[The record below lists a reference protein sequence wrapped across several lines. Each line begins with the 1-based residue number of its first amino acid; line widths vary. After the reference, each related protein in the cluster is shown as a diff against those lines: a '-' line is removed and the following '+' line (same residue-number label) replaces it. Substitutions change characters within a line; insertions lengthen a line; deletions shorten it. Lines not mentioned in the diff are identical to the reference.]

1 QMSALARSRFILLA
15 ISCIIAAV
23 AICLIVACLFSVSFR
38 TVDVPYL
45 SGKKYFGLFRYCWEP
60 YMAGMI
66 GVQQPHAI
74 NQGSTGL
81 QPTCYLR
88 SMNPD
93 QGQMFRTGYNF
104 PGQSSNDV
112 MYEFEKTTLILV
124 VCALILGLMSICFAL
139 CTLFSEICA
148 LAHSTLV
155 LASTICA
162 ASGFGVY
169 TWHNEQ
175 PDLLGENDKGNLM
188 PYHYGWAYYYLGI
201 AALLLLA
208 AFLISVFAASV
219 FFYHK
224 RQRHVASSHSVKR
237 TTIKL

>member
-1 QMSALARSRFILLA
+1 MSALARSRFVLLA
-15 ISCIIAAV
+15 ISCLIAAV
-23 AICLIVACLFSVSFR
+23 GICLIVACLFSVSFR

-45 SGKKYFGLFRYCWEP
+45 NGKKYFGLFRYCWEP
-60 YMAGMI
+60 YLTG
-66 GVQQPHAI
+66 QT
-74 NQGSTGL
+74 NQMHSVNPM
-81 QPTCYLR
+81 QSTCYLR
-88 SMNPD
+88 SMTPD
-93 QGQMFRTGYNF
+93 QGQVYRPGLTF
-104 PGQSSNDV
+104 PGQSQNSNEV

-124 VCALILGLMSICFAL
+124 VCSLCLGLSSVCFAL

-148 LAHSTLV
+148 LAHSTLL
-155 LASTICA
+155 LAATICA

-169 TWHNEQ
+169 TYHNEQ
-175 PDLLGENDKGNLM
+175 PDLLGENDKGFML

-201 AALLLLA
+201 ASLLFLV

-224 RQRHVASSHSVKR
+224 RQQRISSSHNVKR

>member
-1 QMSALARSRFILLA
+1 VSEMSALSRSRFILLA
-15 ISCIIAAV
+15 ISCLVTSI
-23 AICLIVACLFSVSFR
+23 AICLIVASLFSVSFR

-60 YMAGMI
+60 YLMG
-66 GVQQPHAI
+66 PT
-74 NQGSTGL
+74 NQIHSVNPA
-81 QPTCYLR
+81 QSTCYLR
-88 SMNPD
+88 SMVPD
-93 QGQMFRTGYNF
+93 QGQLYRPGLNF
-104 PGQSSNDV
+104 PGQQNSNEV

-124 VCALILGLMSICFAL
+124 VCSMCLGLMSICFAL

-148 LAHSTLV
+148 LAHSALV
-155 LASTICA
+155 LASMICA

-169 TWHNEQ
+169 TYHNEQ
-175 PDLLGENDKGNLM
+175 PDLLGENDKGFMLL
-188 PYHYGWAYYYLGI
+188 YHYGWAYYYLGI

-224 RQRHVASSHSVKR
+224 RQQHLASSHNVKR